1 MRADIHAVQ
10 LGAPGIISTELNPS
24 EKLPISVAEERLR
37 RAELSAKRH
46 REMMQLT
53 FKDSNATCKV
63 PLSLKDAFSTPAHE
77 NVLFPILSFRCFE
90 HVNSA

>member
-53 FKDSNATCKV
+53 FKDIPIQQIEKRIVNAET
-63 PLSLKDAFSTPAHE
+63 SMG
-77 NVLFPILSFRCFE
+77 
-90 HVNSA
+90 